1 MASAAQDAELQHLH
15 HQNRKL
21 AQRRARDKAELAS
34 LAARV
39 QDLTAAR
46 VAAKG
51 EADAQV
57 LA

>member
-1 MASAAQDAELQHLH
+1 MAELEHLQ
-15 HQNRKL
+15 HQNQKL
-21 AQRRARDKAELAS
+21 AKRRARDKAQLAS

-51 EADAQV
+51 KADAQV